1 MAYTTIDNP
10 EEYFKCVQWTG
21 NSTEPRNIDV
31 GFQTDL
37 NWMKDCSIGYHYRV
51 FDSSRTT
58 SGYGKAL
65 YLNVDAVEDNYNDH
79 PEIDY
84 GNSPYSNGFEI
95 VDNQTSGGTTGSVGV
110 NLNNSIMTSWNWK
123 CNGGTTSTNTD
134 GDINST
140 VQVNQDAGLSIV
152 TYSPSNTTAR
162 NIGHGLGG
170 TPDFIAIRNRT
181 RAETWRTSW
190 GVKNWGGL
198 AWNEEY
204 PYNTTSTALCTGASS
219 TTFGVGT
226 DWSVNGN
233 YDYIAYVWKAIP
245 GFSKFGDYYGNGQ
258 TSSGTFVHTG
268 FKPAMVIVKS
278 VETGTSNML
287 FDNVRDAT
295 NIVKS
300 RLKTNATD
308 VPATNIN
315 IMDFRSN
322 GFQLRV
328 NDSSFNTN
336 THQYMYF
343 AFAESPFVSSTGTP
357 TTAR

>member
-10 EEYFKCVQWTG
+10 EDFFKCVQWTG
-21 NSTEPRNIDV
+21 NDTEPRNIDV

-37 NWMKDCSIGYHYRV
+37 NFMKDCSIGYHYRV
-51 FDSSRTT
+51 FDSVRT
-58 SGYGKAL
+58 SAGIGKAL
-65 YLNVDAVEDNYNDH
+65 YLNVDALEDHYNDH

-84 GNSPYSNGFEI
+84 GTPHSNGFKI

-110 NLNNSIMTSWNWK
+110 NKNNSLMTSWNWK
-123 CNGGTTSTNTD
+123 CNGGTASTNTD

-152 TYSPSNTTAR
+152 AYSPSNTTAR
-162 NIGHGLGG
+162 TIGHGLGT

-181 RAETWRTSW
+181 RTETWRTSW
-190 GVKNWGGL
+190 GIKGWGGM

-204 PYNTTSTALCTGASS
+204 PYNTTSPSSLVRTANNS
-219 TTFGVGT
+219 TFTVGT
-226 DWSVNGN
+226 DYSVNGN
-233 YDYIAYVWKAIP
+233 FNYIAYCWKAIQ
-245 GFSKFGDYYGNGQ
+245 GYSKFGDYYGNGQ

-268 FKPAMVIVKS
+268 FKPAMIIIKS
-278 VETGTSNML
+278 IETGVSNML

-300 RLKTNATD
+300 RLKTNTTD
-308 VPATNIN
+308 VPATNID
-315 IMDFRSN
+315 ILDFRSN

-328 NDSSFNTN
+328 NDSSFNTAG
-336 THQYMYF
+336 HQYMYF
-343 AFAESPFVSSTGTP
+343 AFAESPFVSSNGVP

>member
-1 MAYTTIDNP
+1 MAYTTINNP

-21 NSTEPRNIDV
+21 NGTEPRNIDV

-37 NWMKDCSIGYHYRV
+37 NFMKDCTIGYHYRV
-51 FDSSRTT
+51 FDSVRT
-58 SGYGKAL
+58 SAGIGKAL
-65 YLNVDAVEDNYNDH
+65 YLNVDAVEDHYNDH

-84 GNSPYSNGFEI
+84 GNTPYSNGFEI
-95 VDNQTSGGTTGSVGV
+95 VENTGSNKSSVGV

-123 CNGGTTSTNTD
+123 CNGGTASTNTD

-152 TYSPSNTTAR
+152 AYSPSNSTPR

-170 TPDFIAIRNRT
+170 TPDFIAIRART
-181 RAETWRTSW
+181 RQETWRTSW
-190 GVKNWGGL
+190 GIKNWGGL

-226 DWSVNGN
+226 DYSVNGN
-233 YDYIAYVWKAIP
+233 FNYIAYVWKAIK

-258 TSSGTFVHTG
+258 TDSGTFVYTG

-308 VPATNIN
+308 IPATNLN

-336 THQYMYF
+336 GHQYMYF

>member
-21 NSTEPRNIDV
+21 NGSEPRNIDV
-31 GFQTDL
+31 GFQTDI
-37 NWMKDCSIGYHYRV
+37 NWMKDCSVGYHHRF
-51 FDSSRTT
+51 FDSSR
-58 SGYGKAL
+58 GGAPL
-65 YLNVDAVEDNYNDH
+65 YPNTDITEDNANDG
-79 PEIDY
+79 PELDY
-84 GNSPYSNGFEI
+84 SSPYSNGFKI
-95 VDNQTSGGTTGSVGV
+95 IDNPDGTTNSYGV
-110 NLNNSIMTSWNWK
+110 NQNNSIMTSWNWK

-152 TYSPSNTTAR
+152 TYSPSNATAR
-162 NIGHGLGG
+162 NIGHGLGS
-170 TPDFIAIRNRT
+170 TPDFIAVRART

-190 GVKNWGGL
+190 GIKNWGGL

-204 PYNTTSTALCTGASS
+204 PYNTTSTALVTGASS

-226 DWSVNGN
+226 DYSVNGN
-233 YDYIAYVWKAIP
+233 FSYVAHCWKAIQ
-245 GFSKFGDYYGNGQ
+245 GYSKFGDYYGNGQ

-268 FKPAMVIVKS
+268 FKPAMVIIKS

-300 RLKTNATD
+300 RIKTNTTD

-315 IMDFRSN
+315 VMDFRSN

-343 AFAESPFVSSTGTP
+343 AFAESPFVSSNGVP

>member
-10 EEYFKCVQWTG
+10 ENFFKCVQWTG
-21 NSTEPRNIDV
+21 NDTEPRNIDV
-31 GFQTDL
+31 GFQTDI
-37 NWMKDCSIGYHYRV
+37 NWMKDCSIGYHHRL
-51 FDSSRTT
+51 FDSNRTT

-65 YLNVDAVEDNYNDH
+65 YPNVNNTEDHYNDH

-84 GNSPYSNGFEI
+84 GNSPHSNGFRI

-110 NLNNSIMTSWNWK
+110 NKNSSIMTSWNWK

-140 VQVNQDAGLSIV
+140 VQVNTTAGLSIV
-152 TYSPSNTTAR
+152 TYSPSNTTVR
-162 NIGHGLGG
+162 TIGHGLGS

-181 RAETWRTSW
+181 RTETFRTRW
-190 GVKNWGGL
+190 AVKGGGGM
-198 AWNEEY
+198 AWDEEY
-204 PYNTTSTALCTGASS
+204 SYNTSATNLVRTANN
-219 TTFGVGT
+219 TTFEVGS
-226 DWSVNGN
+226 DYSVNGN
-233 YDYIAYVWKAIP
+233 YDYVAYCWKAIQ
-245 GFSKFGDYYGNGQ
+245 GYSKFGDYYGNGQ

-278 VETGTSNML
+278 VESGTSNML

-300 RLKTNATD
+300 RIKTNTTD
-308 VPATNIN
+308 VPATNLD

-322 GFQLRV
+322 GFQLRI
-328 NDSSFNTN
+328 NDSSFNTAG
-336 THQYMYF
+336 HQYMYF
-343 AFAESPFVSSTGTP
+343 AFAESPFVSSNGVP